1 MSRKKQPLTPQ
12 QIYKRNVRKS
22 RTYKRLAP
30 ISYWLFMII
39 FIIFTLAAFRNSVGN
54 ITEII
59 QLLDKDVYNRVEIAE
74 NYQML
79 KEKYGEWTI
88 IGGEG
93 SIGEI
98 RFINI
103 EKAIIGGLTITY
115 ITTAVVSLFLALFLG
130 KQLFPKLSQ
139 YYENVIIDTDRLTQ
153 LDIKAELDEL
163 KKKKEWF

>member
-1 MSRKKQPLTPQ
+1 M
-12 QIYKRNVRKS
+12 I
-22 RTYKRLAP
+22 
-30 ISYWLFMII
+30 LFVI
-39 FIIFTLAAFRNSVGN
+39 FALAAFRNSFGN

-103 EKAIIGGLTITY
+103 KKAMIGGLMITY
-115 ITTAVVSLFLALFLG
+115 ITTSAVSLFLALFLG
-130 KQLFPKLSQ
+130 KLLFPKLSQ
-139 YYENVIIDTDRLTQ
+139 YYEDVIIDTDRLTT
-153 LDIKAELDEL
+153 LDIKADLDEL

>member
-1 MSRKKQPLTPQ
+1 M
-12 QIYKRNVRKS
+12 
-22 RTYKRLAP
+22 
-30 ISYWLFMII
+30 
-39 FIIFTLAAFRNSVGN
+39 
-54 ITEII
+54 
-59 QLLDKDVYNRVEIAE
+59 DKDVYNRVEIAE

-103 EKAIIGGLTITY
+103 KKAMIGGLMITY
-115 ITTAVVSLFLALFLG
+115 ITIAVVSLFLALFLG
-130 KQLFPKLSQ
+130 KLLFPKLSQ
-139 YYENVIIDTDRLTQ
+139 YYEDVIIDTDRLTT
-153 LDIKAELDEL
+153 LDIKADLDEL